1 MKYRL
6 FKFRAVALASAAAL
20 AVVAVLV
27 GLASCSKAD
36 NEFSSYPC
44 RFVFN
49 TSRHGQSAALLST
62 VGGTGVFCKVS
73 KTVRGGAQYYHFETN
88 AGLTDD
94 VIFTT
99 EDQQSTVL
107 LGLNGSI
114 IIGYGNLDVPKTFYA
129 YDTECPNCF
138 SPDAIPLKSRP
149 LKLTTAG
156 MAVCDVCHRQ
166 YNLNTGGNVVGGDNG
181 RKLTRY
187 HASYQADGTVVVI
200 N

>member
-1 MKYRL
+1 MPLKT
-6 FKFRAVALASAAAL
+6 ALAAAL
-20 AVVAVLV
+20 ILAVSLWGLV
-27 GLASCSKAD
+27 SCSKAD

-62 VGGTGVFCKVS
+62 VGGTGMFCKVS
-73 KTVRGGAQYYHFETN
+73 KTVRGGAQYYHFENN
-88 AGLTDD
+88 AGQADD

-99 EDQQSTVL
+99 EDTQSTVL

-114 IIGYGNLDVPKTFYA
+114 IIGFGNLDVPKTFYA

-138 SPDAIPLKSRP
+138 SPDAIPVKSKP
-149 LKLTTAG
+149 LTLTTSG
-156 MAVCDVCHRQ
+156 MAVCGVCHRQ